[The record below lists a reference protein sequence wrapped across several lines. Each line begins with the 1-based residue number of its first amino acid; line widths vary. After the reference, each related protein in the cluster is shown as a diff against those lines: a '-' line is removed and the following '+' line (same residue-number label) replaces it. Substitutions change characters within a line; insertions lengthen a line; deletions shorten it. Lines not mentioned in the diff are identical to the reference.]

1 MTRIVVVEDNPDLA
15 FGLRNNL
22 EIEGYEV
29 DVAPDGPAG
38 LAAVRARDPD
48 LVLLDLMLPGLDGFR
63 VLKTLRDE
71 GRQMPVLILTARG
84 EEADKVRGLHLGA
97 DDYVTKPFGVLE
109 LLARVRALL
118 RRAARDAAVVAASAA
133 TTPVATT
140 AAAGNGTTAACARF
154 GAVEI
159 EPAARRVTRAG
170 AEIPLAPLEYDL
182 LQALVRR
189 GGAVAT
195 RLDLLREVWGYS
207 AAVVSRTVDTHI
219 AELRRKLEEDPARPR
234 HILTVRKVGYR
245 LQP

>member
-1 MTRIVVVEDNPDLA
+1 MTTKLLVIEDNPDLA
-15 FGLRNNL
+15 FGLRNNF

-29 DVAPDGPAG
+29 DVAADGLEG
-38 LAAVRARDPD
+38 LARARDWSPN
-48 LVLLDLMLPGLDGFR
+48 LVVLDLTLPGMDGYR
-63 VLKTLRDE
+63 VLRTLRAE
-71 GRQMPVLILTARG
+71 GIDVPVLILTARG

-118 RRAARDAAVVAASAA
+118 RRAARDSAAAAAAASAA
-133 TTPVATT
+133 AP
-140 AAAGNGTTAACARF
+140 AAADGTTAACARF
-154 GAVEI
+154 GEVQI

-234 HILTVRKVGYR
+234 HIITVRKVGYR